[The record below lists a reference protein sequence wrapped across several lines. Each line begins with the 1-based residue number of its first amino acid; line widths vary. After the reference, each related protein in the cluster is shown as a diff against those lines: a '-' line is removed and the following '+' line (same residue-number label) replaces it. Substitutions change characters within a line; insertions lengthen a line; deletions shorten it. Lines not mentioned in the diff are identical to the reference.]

1 MSVKIQPIKSKD
13 SFKFNN
19 SSLLYAKYFH
29 SIISSL
35 LVNIFEI
42 KRIKTQY
49 NCMKGYYSLFSS
61 FRAVE
66 NSCNFAEFFLND
78 IQIRHLPIFD
88 IIFSIFSI
96 ILFIKIN
103 HYIGMIFFSL

>member
-29 SIISSL
+29 SIISL
-35 LVNIFEI
+35 FLVNIYEI

-49 NCMKGYYSLFSS
+49 ISMKEYYSLFSS

-66 NSCNFAEFFLND
+66 NSCNFTEIFLND
-78 IQIRHLPIFD
+78 IQIGHLPIFD
-88 IIFSIFSI
+88 IIFSIFGI

-103 HYIGMIFFSL
+103 H